1 MVFVSMRCGSVIT
14 HLSIKTPD
22 IRVRYHLS
30 DDRPDAQN
38 AKLRRTVLV
47 EVEVL
52 AYTNREIGP
61 KSGLLGLLKLLGE
74 RKRLRVGHDG
84 QHWATGSD
92 EKKREVWFLYASSF

>member
-1 MVFVSMRCGSVIT
+1 MVSVSMRCGSVIT

-61 KSGLLGLLKLLGE
+61 MLGGRHREELADFE
-74 RKRLRVGHDG
+74 RRLADPPRV
-84 QHWATGSD
+84 QW
-92 EKKREVWFLYASSF
+92 